1 MTTVN
6 HHFCELSWLPPCSLI
21 KFYNKQLI
29 MFEGKWKKVLYE
41 RQGVPDNH
49 VDDTF
54 LSDLRK
60 NVNLYKY
67 SWWEAFTGV
76 SCVTHE
82 ITCTVLFVVT
92 FIFLENEAYSIVAIV
107 SCVDVVIIA
116 SFIIHQITCTK
127 ANMWTFRNFNIAD
140 NIKSCVIFLTFGYM
154 FSPILKDLTKS
165 ISTDT
170 IYAMVTL
177 MMLTHVLF
185 QDYGADSAVVS
196 GSLSLNSALFAAVCL
211 SSRLPTV
218 LHTFALMIL
227 AVKIFV
233 LVPLLRKTF
242 QRNITGMLLITVM
255 NIAAGLVSLYC
266 ISVPYTILF
275 AVLCVFSNV
284 IFPAVFV
291 HFQKYKENIF
301 GPWDEAVVKQHK

>member
-1 MTTVN
+1 MAQ
-6 HHFCELSWLPPCSLI
+6 E
-21 KFYNKQLI
+21 
-29 MFEGKWKKVLYE
+29 WKKVLYE
-41 RQGVPDNH
+41 RQGVRDNY
-49 VDDTF
+49 VDATF

-82 ITCTVLFVVT
+82 VCSTVLFVLT
-92 FIFLENEAYSIVAIV
+92 FIFLENEKYSILSIMGVVDILIV
-107 SCVDVVIIA
+107 S
-116 SFIIHQITCTK
+116 SFIIHQITCFNESK
-127 ANMWTFRNFNIAD
+127 WTLRDFKIQD
-140 NIKSCVIFLTFGYM
+140 NIKSCIIFLAFGYI
-154 FSPILKDLTKS
+154 FSPILKDLTKT

-185 QDYGADSAVVS
+185 QDYGADAAVVS
-196 GSLSLNSALFAAVCL
+196 SSLSLNSALFAAVCL

-227 AVKIFV
+227 AVKLFV

-242 QRNITGMLLITVM
+242 QKNIKGMLIITSIYIVTDLI
-255 NIAAGLVSLYC
+255 SLYY
-266 ISVPYTILF
+266 ISTPYMILF
-275 AVLCVFSNV
+275 AVLCISCNV
-284 IFPAVFV
+284 LFPAIFV
-291 HFQKYKENIF
+291 HFQKFKENIF
-301 GPWDEAVVKQHK
+301 GPWDEAIVKQHK